1 VRALSIK
8 LIAILLLAG
17 ALRALAFFVV
27 QETHVSWQYEYEEIA
42 YNVAERGEYAYS
54 FYGLNE
60 SRPTSFQPPV
70 YPLFLAALL
79 KLGRGSMDAL
89 APVQILLSALTI
101 FVLYRLSLTVGGS
114 EGQALLAAL
123 LMAVYP
129 PFILYAVIPSVVT
142 LETLFILAGTWFT
155 VRSIQVRAIIWP
167 LAAGV
172 SFALAGLTRS
182 PWLVVIPVAV
192 IWLIWRER
200 QLGWRRLRMPLILC
214 CSAVITLFPWALHN
228 AQVQDAWS
236 IAGTNGG
243 LNFWIGNNPHATG
256 EYIFPTEIDRELV
269 VQVAEWPELDRDR
282 FFYQQGFDFIREN
295 PGQALRLF
303 IQKLLFFSFFR
314 PSIGSTYQN
323 TGLQVDLA
331 RNVFITS
338 WMLILPA
345 GLAGLCIARR
355 RWADHALL
363 MGIIMSQAL
372 VTSLY
377 FVGTRF
383 RTPLE
388 PYFMIWT
395 TGFLIWIVE
404 KITRRGERKHAA

>member
-1 VRALSIK
+1 MRALSIK

-17 ALRALAFFVV
+17 ALRALAVIVV

-42 YNVAERGEYAYS
+42 YNLAERGEYAYS
-54 FYGLNE
+54 FYGLSE
-60 SRPTSFQPPV
+60 TRPTSFQPPL
-70 YPLFLAALL
+70 YPLFLATLL
-79 KLGRGSMDAL
+79 KLGRGSMETL
-89 APVQILLSALTI
+89 APVQILLSVLSIWAL
-101 FVLYRLSLTVGGS
+101 FRLSMAAGGS
-114 EGQALLAAL
+114 ERLALLAAL

-129 PFILYAVIPSVVT
+129 PLILYAVIPSVVT

-155 VRSIQVRAIIWP
+155 FRSTQVRAFIWP

-182 PWLVVIPVAV
+182 PWLVAIPVAL
-192 IWLIWRER
+192 IWLIWRDT
-200 QLGWRRLRMPLILC
+200 QSGWRRLRTPLLLSC
-214 CSAVITLFPWALHN
+214 AAVITLIPWAFHN
-228 AQVQDAWS
+228 SQVHGAWS
-236 IAGTNGG
+236 ITGTNGG
-243 LNFWIGNNPHATG
+243 LNFWIGNNPDATG
-256 EYIFPTEIDRELV
+256 EYIFPTEIDRELILE
-269 VQVAEWPELDRDR
+269 VAEWPERDRDR

-303 IQKLLFFSFFR
+303 IQKLQFFSFFR

-323 TGLQVDLA
+323 TDLQVALA
-331 RNVFITS
+331 RNLFITS

-345 GLAGLCIARR
+345 GLAGLWIARH

-363 MGIIMSQAL
+363 VGIILSQAF

-395 TGFLIWIVE
+395 AGFLVWIVE
-404 KITRRGERKHAA
+404 KLTRKWESKHAA